1 MNLGNIFHRGAFNDC
16 YAINSEEIVVNIR
29 TGKDITKVNL
39 IHGDP
44 YDESKGKK
52 AYWTAEKSEM
62 IKVYELKHSYIYSIK
77 LKPKFKRQQY
87 YFEIYSN
94 DEKKYYLEDDF
105 YTEEELSIKGIMY
118 QYFKFPYINSSD
130 IYMTPQWVKDTIW
143 YQIMPDRFN
152 KGSNIL
158 KSKNLKEWKYED
170 SMSFYDFY
178 GGDIKGIEMKL
189 EYLKDL
195 GISGIYLNPIMD
207 SPSCHKYSVRDYYKI
222 DGDFGNDKDMKRLV
236 EKAHKLGI
244 RVMVDA
250 VLNHSSEE
258 FPFWKDVLEKGKESK
273 YFNWFFVNEL
283 PVNKD
288 IKDTRN
294 GEYESFSYDKKM
306 PRLNTIYEEVI
317 NYFIDVLKYWVETWD
332 IDGIRFDVGD
342 EISHNFIKRIR
353 SELKKVKKDL
363 FLLGEVWQDS
373 VQFLQGDE
381 YDSVMNYPFV
391 DSINNFWIDEKSTA
405 RDLMMAVNRCY
416 SMYKEPVNKVLF
428 NLLDSH
434 DIGRVFSRCREN
446 LDVFFQE
453 LCFLLTM
460 EGSPSIYY
468 GTEIAMTG
476 DRDPLNRKCM
486 PWEDIEKGKYDDIIN
501 DVKKLIYIRNTYSQC
516 KGERI
521 NWLNTSSRLIHYQ
534 KLAKGVDEK
543 IGVLMNC
550 EGKDLKVGDISNVLF
565 SKKYNEHILE
575 AGGLVIYLIK

>member
-1 MNLGNIFHRGAFNDC
+1 
-16 YAINSEEIVVNIR
+16 
-29 TGKDITKVNL
+29 
-39 IHGDP
+39 
-44 YDESKGKK
+44 
-52 AYWTAEKSEM
+52 
-62 IKVYELKHSYIYSIK
+62 
-77 LKPKFKRQQY
+77 
-87 YFEIYSN
+87 
-94 DEKKYYLEDDF
+94 
-105 YTEEELSIKGIMY
+105 
-118 QYFKFPYINSSD
+118 
-130 IYMTPQWVKDTIW
+130 
-143 YQIMPDRFN
+143 
-152 KGSNIL
+152 
-158 KSKNLKEWKYED
+158 
-170 SMSFYDFY
+170 
-178 GGDIKGIEMKL
+178 
-189 EYLKDL
+189 
-195 GISGIYLNPIMD
+195 
-207 SPSCHKYSVRDYYKI
+207 
-222 DGDFGNDKDMKRLV
+222 
-236 EKAHKLGI
+236 
-244 RVMVDA
+244 MVDA

-306 PRLNTIYEEVI
+306 PRLNTNNEEVI

-486 PWEDIEKGKYDDIIN
+486 PWEDFEKGKYDDIIN